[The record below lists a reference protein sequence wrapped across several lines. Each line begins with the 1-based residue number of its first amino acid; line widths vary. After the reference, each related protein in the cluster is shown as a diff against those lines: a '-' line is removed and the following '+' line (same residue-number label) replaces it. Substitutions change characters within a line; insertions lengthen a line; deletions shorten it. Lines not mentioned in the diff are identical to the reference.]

1 MYISPVEYQP
11 PLDQN
16 VVDLSVDQSK
26 DIGPYT
32 ITFHGFVVPTDQS
45 VKSDINAQLAVT
57 YEGKTTQIEPGIVIL
72 ANETDPN
79 KAIQE
84 MPVDLPGGHTA
95 SMAAFDP
102 NQKRVI
108 IRVGGLNL
116 PVDPARA
123 VVTVA
128 VKPGILLVWVGIITA
143 CLGGAIAVVRRQSE
157 AGQLS
162 LAGLTNLWAKL
173 RFWRRDDSVTA

>member
-1 MYISPVEYQP
+1 
-11 PLDQN
+11 
-16 VVDLSVDQSK
+16 
-26 DIGPYT
+26 
-32 ITFHGFVVPTDQS
+32 
-45 VKSDINAQLAVT
+45 
-57 YEGKTTQIEPGIVIL
+57 
-72 ANETDPN
+72 
-79 KAIQE
+79 
-84 MPVDLPGGHTA
+84 
-95 SMAAFDP
+95 MAAFDP